1 MHVADGEAE
10 RSGALVPIIY
20 LQITAKLHVGM
31 MMPCIQ
37 ARRNYEGLY
46 GISLRLEMKFDIFQA
61 RLYQFSHRKVSTNLE
76 LRLFSAW

>member
-31 MMPCIQ
+31 MVPCILQ

-46 GISLRLEMKFDIFQA
+46 GTSLRLEMKFDIFQA
-61 RLYQFSHRKVSTNLE
+61 RRTTLSIFP
-76 LRLFSAW
+76 